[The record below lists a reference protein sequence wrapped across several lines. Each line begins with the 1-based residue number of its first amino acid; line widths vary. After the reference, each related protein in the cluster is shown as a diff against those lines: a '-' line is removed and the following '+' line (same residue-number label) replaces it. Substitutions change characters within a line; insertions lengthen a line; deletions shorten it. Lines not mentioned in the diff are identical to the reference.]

1 MFMAMPSKS
10 GSTSSSRSEISPG
23 ERLKRKESPSIRSIW
38 TCLRSLLIFQ
48 VRDFNLKLELLLFAA
63 TFFYHIYI
71 EGRGRTSHLLQKRSQ
86 RRRTRDEVLKAKKEI
101 EDIRKGGAAFKL
113 RIHELKSKNANLEK
127 SRSRQLNTRPLSRTW

>member
-1 MFMAMPSKS
+1 M
-10 GSTSSSRSEISPG
+10 
-23 ERLKRKESPSIRSIW
+23 
-38 TCLRSLLIFQ
+38 
-48 VRDFNLKLELLLFAA
+48 KLELLLFAA